1 MKNGVTIVSVVH
13 SMILCSEGLNTTSV
27 TKCLS
32 SQHDNG
38 RQITA
43 DDTADDGR
51 EKEDINS

>member
-1 MKNGVTIVSVVH
+1 MKNGVTIVSIVH